1 MQIFEFIM
9 LACFGLSW
17 PISVYKSIKSKST
30 QGKSIVFIIAIIIGY
45 ISGIIG
51 KIVNNQLTY
60 VLIIYCFNLIVVSVD
75 LVLFFINYQNEKK
88 NLEKNDRE
96 NIRLQI
102 ELVYPE
108 ENIYVSVMYSE
119 ITHFYKF

>member
-30 QGKSIVFIIAIIIGY
+30 QGKSIIFIIAIIIGY

-60 VLIIYCFNLIVVSVD
+60 VLVIYCFNLIVVSID
-75 LVLFFINYQNEKK
+75 LTLFFINRKNEKK
-88 NLEKNDRE
+88 
-96 NIRLQI
+96 
-102 ELVYPE
+102 
-108 ENIYVSVMYSE
+108 
-119 ITHFYKF
+119 KFETGGKQ

>member
-51 KIVNNQLTY
+51 KIVNHQLTY
-60 VLIIYCFNLIVVSVD
+60 VLIIYCFNLMVVSVD
-75 LVLFFINYQNEKK
+75 LVLFFINRKNEKK
-88 NLEKNDRE
+88 ILEKGG
-96 NIRLQI
+96 IQ
-102 ELVYPE
+102 
-108 ENIYVSVMYSE
+108 
-119 ITHFYKF
+119 

>member
-17 PISVYKSIKSKST
+17 PISVYKSMKSKST

-51 KIVNNQLTY
+51 KIVNHQLTY
-60 VLIIYCFNLIVVSVD
+60 VLIIYCFNLIVISVD
-75 LVLFFINYQNEKK
+75 LVLFFINRKNEKK
-88 NLEKNDRE
+88 ILEKGG
-96 NIRLQI
+96 IQ
-102 ELVYPE
+102 
-108 ENIYVSVMYSE
+108 
-119 ITHFYKF
+119 

>member
-45 ISGIIG
+45 VAGIMG

-60 VLIIYCFNLIVVSVD
+60 VLIIYCFNLIVVCID
-75 LVLFFINYQNEKK
+75 LILFFINRKREK
-88 NLEKNDRE
+88 EA
-96 NIRLQI
+96 
-102 ELVYPE
+102 
-108 ENIYVSVMYSE
+108 
-119 ITHFYKF
+119 

>member
-30 QGKSIVFIIAIIIGY
+30 QGKSIVFISAIIIGY

-51 KIVNNQLTY
+51 KIVNHQLTY

-75 LVLFFINYQNEKK
+75 LALYFINRKNEKK
-88 NLEKNDRE
+88 ILEKGG
-96 NIRLQI
+96 IQ
-102 ELVYPE
+102 
-108 ENIYVSVMYSE
+108 
-119 ITHFYKF
+119 

>member
-1 MQIFEFIM
+1 MLIFEFIM

-30 QGKSIVFIIAIIIGY
+30 QGKSVVFIIAIIIGY

-60 VLIIYCFNLIVVSVD
+60 VMIIYCFNLIVVSVD
-75 LVLFFINYQNEKK
+75 LVLFFINRKNEK
-88 NLEKNDRE
+88 
-96 NIRLQI
+96 
-102 ELVYPE
+102 
-108 ENIYVSVMYSE
+108 E
-119 ITHFYKF
+119 IKL

>member
-1 MQIFEFIM
+1 MEIFEFIM

-30 QGKSIVFIIAIIIGY
+30 QGKSIVFIITIIIGY

-75 LVLFFINYQNEKK
+75 LSLFFINRKNEKK
-88 NLEKNDRE
+88 NFETGSK
-96 NIRLQI
+96 Q
-102 ELVYPE
+102 
-108 ENIYVSVMYSE
+108 
-119 ITHFYKF
+119 

>member
-51 KIVNNQLTY
+51 KIVNHQLTY

-75 LVLFFINYQNEKK
+75 LVLFFINRKNEKK
-88 NLEKNDRE
+88 ILEKGG
-96 NIRLQI
+96 LQ
-102 ELVYPE
+102 
-108 ENIYVSVMYSE
+108 
-119 ITHFYKF
+119 

>member
-1 MQIFEFIM
+1 M

-17 PISVYKSIKSKST
+17 PISVYKSIQSKST

-51 KIVNNQLTY
+51 KIVNEQLTY

-75 LVLFFINYQNEKK
+75 LILFFINRKNEKK
-88 NLEKNDRE
+88 NSE
-96 NIRLQI
+96 NGG
-102 ELVYPE
+102 
-108 ENIYVSVMYSE
+108 
-119 ITHFYKF
+119 K

>member
-30 QGKSIVFIIAIIIGY
+30 QGKSVVFIVAIIIGY

-51 KIVNNQLTY
+51 KIINDQLTY

-75 LVLFFINYQNEKK
+75 LVLFFINRKREK
-88 NLEKNDRE
+88 E
-96 NIRLQI
+96 
-102 ELVYPE
+102 V
-108 ENIYVSVMYSE
+108 
-119 ITHFYKF
+119 

>member
-51 KIVNNQLTY
+51 KIVNHQLTY

-75 LVLFFINYQNEKK
+75 LVLFFINRKNEKK
-88 NLEKNDRE
+88 ILGKGD
-96 NIRLQI
+96 IQ
-102 ELVYPE
+102 
-108 ENIYVSVMYSE
+108 
-119 ITHFYKF
+119 

>member
-51 KIVNNQLTY
+51 KIVNHQLTY
-60 VLIIYCFNLIVVSVD
+60 VLIIYCFNLIVISVD
-75 LVLFFINYQNEKK
+75 LVLFFINRKNEKK
-88 NLEKNDRE
+88 ILEKGG
-96 NIRLQI
+96 IQ
-102 ELVYPE
+102 
-108 ENIYVSVMYSE
+108 
-119 ITHFYKF
+119 

>member
-51 KIVNNQLTY
+51 KIVNQQLTY

-75 LVLFFINYQNEKK
+75 LVLFFINRKNEKK
-88 NLEKNDRE
+88 ILEKGG
-96 NIRLQI
+96 IQ
-102 ELVYPE
+102 
-108 ENIYVSVMYSE
+108 
-119 ITHFYKF
+119 

>member
-9 LACFGLSW
+9 LVCFGLSW

-75 LVLFFINYQNEKK
+75 LVLFFINHQNEKK
-88 NLEKNDRE
+88 NLENGRK
-96 NIRLQI
+96 
-102 ELVYPE
+102 
-108 ENIYVSVMYSE
+108 
-119 ITHFYKF
+119 

>member
-51 KIVNNQLTY
+51 KIVNHQLTY

-75 LVLFFINYQNEKK
+75 LVLFFINRNNEKK
-88 NLEKNDRE
+88 ILEKGG
-96 NIRLQI
+96 IQ
-102 ELVYPE
+102 
-108 ENIYVSVMYSE
+108 
-119 ITHFYKF
+119 

>member
-1 MQIFEFIM
+1 MTQIFEFIM

-30 QGKSIVFIIAIIIGY
+30 QGKSVVFIIAIIIGY

-51 KIVNNQLTY
+51 KIVNNQLNY

-75 LVLFFINYQNEKK
+75 LVLYFINRKREK
-88 NLEKNDRE
+88 NLQTTKE
-96 NIRLQI
+96 NPSP
-102 ELVYPE
+102 VAVT
-108 ENIYVSVMYSE
+108 ENN
-119 ITHFYKF
+119 

>member
-51 KIVNNQLTY
+51 KIVNHQLTY
-60 VLIIYCFNLIVVSVD
+60 VLIIYCYNLIVVSVD
-75 LVLFFINYQNEKK
+75 LVLFFINRKNEKK
-88 NLEKNDRE
+88 ILEKGG
-96 NIRLQI
+96 IQ
-102 ELVYPE
+102 
-108 ENIYVSVMYSE
+108 
-119 ITHFYKF
+119 